1 MHAVILAGG
10 RGVRL
15 RPYTTALPKPLV
27 PIGEEYAILDIIL
40 QQLKAQGF
48 TRVTLAIGHLGSLI
62 RAFVGDGDRWGLEVD
77 YSDEERPLSTIGPI
91 LNFLDRL
98 PEHFLVMNG
107 DVLTDLNY
115 AALLQSHIDSR
126 APLTVATYQ
135 RQVKIDFGTLE
146 TENDK
151 IVKFREKPTLSYGV
165 SMGVY
170 AMARATLAPYPRNVP
185 FGFDDLVLDLLERD
199 EPPTSYNFDGY
210 WLDIGRPDDYDEANR
225 VFEELRP
232 ALLTP
237 VHTVPAG
244 VASRGACSS
253 ARPAS
258 SAARWPGNWSVP
270 VSWCRSAAH
279 NTILSTA
286 RPTSWPRCCGRTSR
300 TWWSTAPACCPAPRR
315 NWWPRTSWSPRNW
328 STRCPLWTPGWSR
341 SARLGSTE
349 SFHRGHP

>member
-1 MHAVILAGG
+1 MHVTILAGG

-40 QQLKAQGF
+40 QQLKSQGF

-62 RAFVGDGDRWGLEVD
+62 RAFVGDGGRWGLDVD
-77 YSDEERPLSTIGPI
+77 YSDEQTPLSTIGPI

-98 PEHFLVMNG
+98 PDHFLVMNG

-115 AALLQSHIDSR
+115 AALLESHIRSG

-170 AMARATLAPYPRNVP
+170 AMSRATLARYPRNVP
-185 FGFDDLVLDLLERD
+185 FGFDDLVLDLLDRD
-199 EPPTSYNFDGY
+199 EPPSSYHFDGY

-225 VFEELRP
+225 VFDELRP
-232 ALLTP
+232 ALLPP
-237 VHTVPAG
+237 VRTVPAD
-244 VASRGACSS
+244 VAS
-253 ARPAS
+253 
-258 SAARWPGNWSVP
+258 
-270 VSWCRSAAH
+270 
-279 NTILSTA
+279 
-286 RPTSWPRCCGRTSR
+286 
-300 TWWSTAPACCPAPRR
+300 
-315 NWWPRTSWSPRNW
+315 
-328 STRCPLWTPGWSR
+328 
-341 SARLGSTE
+341 
-349 SFHRGHP
+349 